1 MADGLE
7 TFAKVRALHDS
18 TTHAGEKA
26 NCAATMEKL
35 ARKAGLTVDQAK
47 SKLDAQKRTASRSH
61 RSGRTQ
67 ASDKWRQRQEEARRQ
82 AEAAK
87 AEARRQAEEAKAEA
101 KRWRAAEALRKYG
114 SREAVFARCAWE
126 QALYEACEPIAV
138 RETWYDPA
146 YPERASLLDGWW
158 NYYSVK
164 DMPES
169 VRAAVQAAYP
179 MPQLLRDA
187 WEEARYWTERMR
199 ARWEFD
205 DDFDTPAAIQARL
218 LLVSAYLYEWP
229 AANLKEAVLR
239 CEWFKADREASD
251 FYYTQC
257 EEVYFADIVRRDLLE
272 IGFAHE
278 KACKSGAVQSGH
290 CQPVAEKEFAD
301 LHAHEDRLESQPV
314 QTGHRPTTRAERRA
328 AAAALIAEGLS
339 DREVARRLG
348 ISPTTVGTIR
358 RRADSSC

>member
-26 NCAATMEKL
+26 NAASRMEAL
-35 ARKAGLTVDQAK
+35 ARKAGLTVEEAV
-47 SKLDAQKRTASRSH
+47 SKLDTQKRTASGSYRP
-61 RSGRTQ
+61 RRTQ
-67 ASDKWRQRQEEARRQ
+67 ASDKWRQRQEEAQ
-82 AEAAK
+82 
-87 AEARRQAEEAKAEA
+87 RQAEEAKAEA
-101 KRWRAAEALRKYG
+101 KRWRAAEAVRKYG

-138 RETWYDPA
+138 RESWYDPA

-158 NYYSVK
+158 NYYSLK

-179 MPQLLRDA
+179 MPQTLKGA
-187 WEEARYWTERMR
+187 WEEARYWTERMH

-205 DDFDTPAAIQARL
+205 DDFDTPAAVQARL

-229 AANLKEAVLR
+229 AANLQEAVLR

-251 FYYTQC
+251 FYYTQR
-257 EEVYFADIVRRDLLE
+257 EEVHFADIVRRDLLE
-272 IGFAHE
+272 IDHD
-278 KACKSGAVQSGH
+278 KACKSGTVQTGH
-290 CQPVAEKEFAD
+290 SQPGAEKESAD
-301 LHAHEDRLESQPV
+301 LHAHEDRLKSQTV

-348 ISPTTVGTIR
+348 ISPTTVGAIR
-358 RRADSSC
+358 RGADPSC